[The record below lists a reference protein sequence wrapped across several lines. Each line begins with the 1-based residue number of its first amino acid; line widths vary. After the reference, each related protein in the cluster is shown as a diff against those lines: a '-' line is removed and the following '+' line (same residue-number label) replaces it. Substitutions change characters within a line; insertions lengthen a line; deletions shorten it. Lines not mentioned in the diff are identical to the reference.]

1 MQPTTQS
8 TIVIE
13 NWVSPL
19 SALTP
24 SLIVHNLE
32 LQGIQLPQS
41 LTIEIDRGH
50 YDCTDTNY
58 AVITVRT
65 DGPILFMNFSVQPQ
79 SFHCSFFSQKAVQ
92 GMDPAILQQHWLGNC
107 YLHVGYM
114 NAPMCSFRH
123 ESGYAKTWKKMAPPP
138 STVKAHH
145 LREPAPAPFPEEAD
159 DDDAMSID
167 PVPVCPSP
175 QRCNNNND
183 KNNNKNNNASKTKSK
198 DNIRIIQL
206 QKKNLLLRT
215 ELDMLK
221 SEFRDL
227 KAEVVAMKEALGTVR
242 EDQVGLAQ
250 RHKDQEAATRRAN
263 QCMQDWAN
271 KQIVE
276 RVWILEMQQQKEQQQ
291 QQQPCKYKSLRKKM
305 NRLSER
311 VVQLENVKNHN
322 NHNNYNEHSFC
333 NKCNNDDC
341 MTNPFDFREIYDH
354 YDQPDDY
361 SFHHDDAIHEANND
375 TMNEDDDSCPALE
388 LIANYYAEEPDMPAT
403 ATTTTA
409 TTATTTTATT
419 TTATT
424 TTATTT
430 TAATTTNEPK
440 KEDSDFDDDDF
451 FEIEVEVIYEDG
463 PK

>member
-1 MQPTTQS
+1 MYLISFHIFHHYLSNPMQSNMQS

-32 LQGIQLPQS
+32 LQGIQLPQT

-50 YDCTDTNY
+50 YDCTNTNY
-58 AVITVRT
+58 AVITLHT
-65 DGPILFMNFSVQPQ
+65 DGPILFMNCSVQPQ
-79 SFHCSFFSQKAVQ
+79 SFYCSFFSQKAAQ
-92 GMDPAILQQHWLGNC
+92 GMDAAILQQHWLGNC
-107 YLHVGYM
+107 YLHMGETA
-114 NAPMCSFRH
+114 APVCSFRH
-123 ESGYAKTWKKMAPPP
+123 ESGCAKTWKKMAPLP
-138 STVKAHH
+138 SPKVSNATVKAYH
-145 LREPAPAPFPEEAD
+145 LRVPPPPPYSPEE

-175 QRCNNNND
+175 QRCNNT
-183 KNNNKNNNASKTKSK
+183 NNNTNTSKTKSK

-227 KAEVVAMKEALGTVR
+227 KAEVVAMKEALRTVR

-250 RHKDQEAATRRAN
+250 RNKDQEAATRRAN

-276 RVWILEMQQQKEQQQ
+276 RVWILETQQKEQQQ
-291 QQQPCKYKSLRKKM
+291 KQPCKCKSFRKKM
-305 NRLSER
+305 KRLSER
-311 VVQLENVKNHN
+311 VDQLENV
-322 NHNNYNEHSFC
+322 
-333 NKCNNDDC
+333 NKHDDC
-341 MTNPFDFREIYDH
+341 CITNPFDFREIYDH

-361 SFHHDDAIHEANND
+361 CCNQYICDQYDHDDMHATNND
-375 TMNEDDDSCPALE
+375 PMMDDDDSCPALE
-388 LIANYYAEEPDMPAT
+388 LIANYYAEESDPAT
-403 ATTTTA
+403 AA
-409 TTATTTTATT
+409 
-419 TTATT
+419 
-424 TTATTT
+424 
-430 TAATTTNEPK
+430 TAATSEPQ

-451 FEIEVEVIYEDG
+451 FEIQVEVIQEDG